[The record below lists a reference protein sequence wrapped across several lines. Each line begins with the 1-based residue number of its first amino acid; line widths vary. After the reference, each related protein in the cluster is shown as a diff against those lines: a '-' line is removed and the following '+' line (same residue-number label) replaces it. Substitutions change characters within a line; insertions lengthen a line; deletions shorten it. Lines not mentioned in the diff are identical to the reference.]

1 MLCNDGRVNTV
12 SEKLIVQAIFDEAGD
27 TGTSQL
33 SSRYM
38 IVAGVVCGSLEPLRR
53 VITRTRKGLGKKLR
67 NIPELKARHSE
78 AKITTHLLTQ
88 IVELDIE
95 VCAAIL
101 DKRSTKTPDDTE
113 EWYRRCYAEAVRLA
127 TIQHRQITVTMDNRY
142 TKAVLR
148 DKLTHYIVAHTQQTN
163 AILSFVY
170 ADSLRER
177 ALQVADVVAWSFFQ
191 KYERGEAKFYE
202 LIKHKI
208 NGETLLVR

>member
-1 MLCNDGRVNTV
+1 MT
-12 SEKLIVQAIFDEAGD
+12 EALIVQSVFDEAGD
-27 TGTSQL
+27 TGVSNQ
-33 SSRYM
+33 SSHYL
-38 IVAGVVCGSLEPLRR
+38 IVAGVVCSSLEPLRR
-53 VITRTRKGLGKKLR
+53 VITRTRKRLGKKLR

-88 IVELDIE
+88 IAELDLE
-95 VCAAIL
+95 VYAAIL
-101 DKRSTKTPDDTE
+101 DKRAAKIPDDTE

-127 TIQHRQITVTMDNRY
+127 TIQHSQITVTMDNRY

-148 DKLTHYIVAHTQQTN
+148 DKLTQYIVTHAQRANT
-163 AILSFVY
+163 ILSFVY

-191 KYERGEAKFYE
+191 KYERGEEKFYG
-202 LIKHKI
+202 LIKHKV